1 MSLSRIKNGWRI
13 VWLIVVYDCPMT
25 EREERR
31 DYTIFRKKILQENFL
46 QLQYSLYA
54 RHFSTY
60 AQATAVIARMQN
72 NVPPGAS
79 VSFFFV
85 TDKQWA
91 MTQEFYGPKKTMQK
105 PNEYEQISL
114 F

>member
-13 VWLIVVYDCPMT
+13 VWLIVVYDCPMS

-60 AQATAVIARMQN
+60 SQATAVIDRMQN

>member
-1 MSLSRIKNGWRI
+1 MSISRIKNGWRI
-13 VWLIVVYDCPMT
+13 VWLIAVYDCPMT

-60 AQATAVIARMQN
+60 AQATTVIARLQAH
-72 NVPPGAS
+72 VPQGAS
-79 VSFFFV
+79 VAFFFV
-85 TDKQWA
+85 TDKQWS
-91 MTQEFYGPKKTMQK
+91 MTQEYYGPKKTKKK
-105 PNEYEQISL
+105 PEEYEQIAL

>member
-1 MSLSRIKNGWRI
+1 MSLSRNRNGWRI
-13 VWLIVVYDCPMT
+13 VWLIAVYDCPMT

-31 DYTIFRKKILQENFL
+31 EYTIFRKKILQENFL

-60 AQATAVIARMQN
+60 AQASAVIGRLQS
-72 NVPPGAS
+72 NVPKGAS
-79 VSFFFV
+79 VAFFFV

-91 MTQEFYGPKKTMQK
+91 MTQEFYGPKKTKQR
-105 PNEYEQISL
+105 PDEYEQIGL

>member
-1 MSLSRIKNGWRI
+1 MAISRIKNGWRI
-13 VWLIVVYDCPMT
+13 VWLIAVYDCPMT

-60 AQATAVIARMQN
+60 AQANAVIARLQG
-72 NVPPGAS
+72 NVPKGAT
-79 VSFFFV
+79 VAFFFV

-91 MTQEFYGPKKTMQK
+91 MTQEFYGAQTSKKK
-105 PNEYEQISL
+105 PEQYEQISL